1 MYAYSEDR
9 KGFDVSHF
17 LSIFM
22 GDYGYAV
29 CVGRFEVW
37 SMKFE
42 DTHTNRVSNTFSA
55 KSRLRQKTKPTI
67 FSFSFQCKFENVEG
81 DEDTRTQ
88 GKKNGWNSMSEQDGW
103 KEYRAILKRS
113 MQIRNC
119 LLSVILPHPLSS
131 SALAQSGME
140 SQRRRE
146 STQLPSSQR
155 NSDAASQGRDGA
167 AADYAT
173 AAGNTSA
180 KKWQDI
186 HTWDWQ

>member
-1 MYAYSEDR
+1 MAYALCQHSCNILLLQIHSSFCFARLRLNQDSDASLKRAWQIKRLSWGKTKDLCTTENLLSNDQMYAYSEDR

-88 GKKNGWNSMSEQDGW
+88 GKKNWWNSMSEQDGW
-103 KEYRAILKRS
+103 KEDRAIL
-113 MQIRNC
+113 
-119 LLSVILPHPLSS
+119 
-131 SALAQSGME
+131 
-140 SQRRRE
+140 
-146 STQLPSSQR
+146 
-155 NSDAASQGRDGA
+155 
-167 AADYAT
+167 
-173 AAGNTSA
+173 
-180 KKWQDI
+180 
-186 HTWDWQ
+186 